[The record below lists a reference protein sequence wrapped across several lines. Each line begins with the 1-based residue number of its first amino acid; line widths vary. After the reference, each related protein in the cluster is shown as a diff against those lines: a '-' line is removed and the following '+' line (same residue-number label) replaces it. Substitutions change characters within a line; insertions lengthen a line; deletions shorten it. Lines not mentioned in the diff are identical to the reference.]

1 MDTVCSRNK
10 LSSVWL
16 SSDAKIEEKVE
27 SRGVKDGEAVK
38 WTRVCFEGLEHH
50 AKVVL
55 AWWFRGQA
63 LL

>member
-1 MDTVCSRNK
+1 MGTVCSRNK

-16 SSDAKIEEKVE
+16 SSDAKVE
-27 SRGVKDGEAVK
+27 SRGVKDDETVK
-38 WTRVCFEGLEHH
+38 WTEVCFEELEHH

-55 AWWFRGQA
+55 AWWLRGQA